1 MFLEYQNRM
10 WQTVEID
17 HRDFFRLNIFIISL
31 IQVKQCVYIYQFS
44 SVQSFSPVPLFV
56 TSWTAACQASL
67 SIAGEL
73 AQTPVHWVGDAIQP
87 SQPLSSPSPP
97 AFSISQPQGFFQW
110 VSSSH
115 QVTKVLELQLEHQS
129 FQWIFRTDLLQDGLV
144 GSPCSPR
151 NSQESSPTPQFKSI
165 NSLVLSFLYGPTLLY
180 THTHLPWGLS
190 GKKFA
195 CQCRSSKRSGFSP
208 WDGKSP
214 GRGNGHPLQY
224 SCLEN
229 SRGAW
234 QAEVH
239 GVAKS
244 GTEHTCTQSSLITRA
259 SRVILSSSLTV

>member
-17 HRDFFRLNIFIISL
+17 HRDFFRLNIFIKSL

-73 AQTPVHWVGDAIQP
+73 AQTPVHRVGDAIQP

-180 THTHLPWGLS
+180 THTHTHTHTFPGGLVVKNLPANAGVAREVGSVPGMGNPLEEEMATHSSILAWKIPEEPGRLKSMGSQRVGLS
-190 GKKFA
+190 THA
-195 CQCRSSKRSGFSP
+195 HNP
-208 WDGKSP
+208 
-214 GRGNGHPLQY
+214 
-224 SCLEN
+224 
-229 SRGAW
+229 A
-234 QAEVH
+234 
-239 GVAKS
+239 
-244 GTEHTCTQSSLITRA
+244 
-259 SRVILSSSLTV
+259 